1 MGMNLP
7 ALLATYQLRQREYLL
22 RISRAMTSRLEFPSL
37 LKLILSSAAEMV
49 GCRAGLIVLAR
60 GTVRIGDA
68 VQEGARF
75 QIRAVY
81 NIPPQAWPAFEPLLD
96 VASLLH
102 SEELHRVD
110 EDVIDMVDSD
120 AAQDAPVDDTIVND
134 TTVND
139 TTVENTSDEAYH
151 REPHILRNRPS
162 GYRAPS
168 VFGTSDE
175 ESVDETVSS
184 AESAANA
191 KNVTTNYVDLQARVR
206 QVEEKLGLTLGQ
218 VVGLPL
224 LFEDELLGIIYLF
237 RSEYAFTQMDWQ
249 FLQGFADQAA
259 IAVRNARLYHQ
270 LGTERTRLAT
280 IIENSADGIMILDME
295 RRVVV
300 INQALAAMVGLTE
313 EDAVGRSCAEVLALE
328 NVVGDD
334 LCQSTDF
341 EEFPAGT
348 SKRCEG
354 ELLRP
359 GGSRIIVSAT
369 FTPLYDDANH
379 LVNLIV
385 NVHDITR
392 FREEEEM
399 KSTFTSIISHEL
411 KTPVA
416 LIKGY
421 AQTLARPD
429 AQWDAATARQSLE
442 IIEEEA
448 DRLEALINNL
458 LDVSRIQASGLRLDY
473 ADVDVETL
481 ARKIANAYRTQT
493 SIHRIEVDF
502 PEPLPLIWGD
512 EERLRQVLTNL
523 LTNAIKYSPDG
534 GVIRLG
540 GWTQSTGANG
550 PARVILFVADQGV
563 GIPQDELP
571 HIFERFY
578 RVDSSLRRST
588 AGAGL
593 GLFLTKAIVE
603 AHGGQIWVRSEANR
617 GTTFFVALP
626 VEHDDALSDVTYAL

>member
-1 MGMNLP
+1 MNVP

-22 RISRAMTSRLEFPSL
+22 RITRAMTSRLDLPSL

-60 GTVRIGDA
+60 TFVRVGDPMDKDI
-68 VQEGARF
+68 RF

-81 NIPPQAWPAFEPLLD
+81 NIPPLAWPAFEPLLD
-96 VASLLH
+96 VASLL
-102 SEELHRVD
+102 D
-110 EDVIDMVDSD
+110 F
-120 AAQDAPVDDTIVND
+120 
-134 TTVND
+134 
-139 TTVENTSDEAYH
+139 SDEGDDDEIIDATDDLSPDPGV
-151 REPHILRNRPS
+151 EP
-162 GYRAPS
+162 
-168 VFGTSDE
+168 VV
-175 ESVDETVSS
+175 ESSEPNQSPHPKTV
-184 AESAANA
+184 
-191 KNVTTNYVDLQARVR
+191 TIDYVDLQARVR
-206 QVEEKLGLTLGQ
+206 QVEEKLGIPLGQ

-270 LGTERTRLAT
+270 LATERTRLAT
-280 IIENSADGIMILDME
+280 IIENSADGIMILDTA
-295 RRVVV
+295 RRVMV
-300 INQALAAMVGLTE
+300 INQAMAAMVGLTKE
-313 EDAVGRSCAEVLALE
+313 EAVGRPCAEVLPLE

-334 LCQSTDF
+334 FCQVEPLEDLS
-341 EEFPAGT
+341 PG
-348 SKRCEG
+348 SSWRCEG
-354 ELLRP
+354 ELTRP
-359 GGSRIIVSAT
+359 GGGRIIVSAT
-369 FTPLYDDANH
+369 FTPLYDDARN

-458 LDVSRIQASGLRLDY
+458 LDASQIQAGGLRLDY
-473 ADVDVETL
+473 ADVDIEAL
-481 ARKIANAYRTQT
+481 ARKVAEAYRTQT
-493 SIHRIEVDF
+493 AKHRIELDF
-502 PEPLPLIWGD
+502 PEPLPLVWGD

-523 LTNAIKYSPDG
+523 LSNAIKYSPEG
-534 GVIRLG
+534 GVIRIG
-540 GWTQSTGANG
+540 GWTQRPANG
-550 PARVILFVADQGV
+550 PGPERVLLFVADEGI
-563 GIPQDELP
+563 GIPKDELP
-571 HIFERFY
+571 LIFDRFY
-578 RVDSSLRRST
+578 RVDTSLRRST
-588 AGAGL
+588 LGTGL

-603 AHGGQIWVRSEANR
+603 AHGGQVWARSEPGK

-626 VEHDDALSDVTYAL
+626 VEQDDEAHLAATRL

>member
-1 MGMNLP
+1 MSSSLLAMTGQLVGVVLVTNDTPPCLSLVLTLLFAIVSMAMNVP

-22 RISRAMTSRLEFPSL
+22 RITRAMTSRLDLPSL

-60 GTVRIGDA
+60 TLVRVGDP
-68 VQEGARF
+68 VDENIRF

-81 NIPPQAWPAFEPLLD
+81 NVPPQVWPAFEPLLD
-96 VASLLH
+96 VASLVQ
-102 SEELHRVD
+102 SEEVDDD
-110 EDVIDMVDSD
+110 EDVIDAPGNEGGEED
-120 AAQDAPVDDTIVND
+120 AAEAATKAPRTA
-134 TTVND
+134 T
-139 TTVENTSDEAYH
+139 
-151 REPHILRNRPS
+151 
-162 GYRAPS
+162 
-168 VFGTSDE
+168 
-175 ESVDETVSS
+175 
-184 AESAANA
+184 
-191 KNVTTNYVDLQARVR
+191 VTTNYVDLQARVR
-206 QVEEKLGLTLGQ
+206 QVEEKLGITLGQ

-224 LFEDELLGIIYLF
+224 LFQDELLGIIYLF

-270 LGTERTRLAT
+270 LETERTRLAT
-280 IIENSADGIMILDME
+280 IIENSADGIMILDID

-300 INQALAAMVGLTE
+300 INQALAAMVGLSE
-313 EDAVGRSCAEVLALE
+313 EEAVGRSCAEVLALE
-328 NVVGDD
+328 KVEGDD
-334 LCQSTDF
+334 LCQAEMID
-341 EEFPAGT
+341 EFPKGT
-348 SKRCEG
+348 SRRCEG
-354 ELLRP
+354 ELSRP

-369 FTPLYDDANH
+369 FTPLYDDAGH

-429 AQWDAATARQSLE
+429 AAWDAATTAPKLE

-458 LDVSRIQASGLRLDY
+458 LDASRIQASGLRLDY
-473 ADVDVETL
+473 ADVDIETL
-481 ARKIANAYRTQT
+481 ARKIGDAYRTQT
-493 SIHRIEVDF
+493 SIHRIELDF
-502 PEPLPLIWGD
+502 PERMPLIWGD

-523 LTNAIKYSPDG
+523 LNNAIKYSPDG
-534 GVIRLG
+534 GVIRIG
-540 GWTQSTGANG
+540 GWTQYSNHTGDKG
-550 PARVILFVADQGV
+550 PARVILFVADQGI
-563 GIPQDELP
+563 GIPPDELP

-588 AGAGL
+588 MGAGL
-593 GLFLTKAIVE
+593 GLFLTKAIVD
-603 AHGGQIWVRSEANR
+603 AHGGQIWARTEASK

-626 VEHDDALSDVTYAL
+626 VEHGAALPTVTAVL